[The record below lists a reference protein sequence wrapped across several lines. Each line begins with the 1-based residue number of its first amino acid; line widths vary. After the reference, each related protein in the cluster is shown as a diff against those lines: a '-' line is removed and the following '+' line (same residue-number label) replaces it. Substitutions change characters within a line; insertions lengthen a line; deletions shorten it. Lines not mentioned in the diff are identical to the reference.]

1 MTIKKNTSAVHVV
14 NLAQYEKPTISEKR
28 ADEYVQYGNNNNYY
42 DFLIEAYKNSTTNNA
57 VINGIIRLI
66 YGKGLTALDAAKK
79 PNEYAQFM
87 TIFAPDEVRKICSD
101 LKMLGQ
107 CAVQVLYENKRVVK
121 VVHTPIQLLCPEKCD
136 KEGEINN
143 YWYSDNWS
151 NIREYKPVSIPVF
164 GSGADREIM
173 VIKPYSVGMKYF
185 ANVDYQGGLPYA
197 TLEEEI
203 ADYLINETQ
212 NSFSGTKVVNV
223 NSGKYTEIQQKE
235 ISEKITAKLT
245 GAKGKKVI
253 VSFNDNVEASTTVED
268 ISLNDAPKHYEYLAT
283 ESRDKLLLSHNV
295 TSPLLFGI
303 ITGTG
308 FSSNSDEL
316 KSSLSIFD
324 NTVIRTFQELLID
337 SFDRILAVNEI
348 ALKLTFKPLQVF
360 EAGGVIGSNQD
371 DSKKIIE
378 GINSLSPLVANKVL
392 ESMTANEIRALVGLH
407 PEVGGGDLNEQTVLS
422 SSKTPLQTILD
433 DCEDANQEGW
443 IVLDERDVELE
454 DEDVLNDHI
463 NSLNEEI
470 ETKLTKLSIVDK
482 FINLVST
489 GTARPTA
496 ISSQDKLVKE
506 KYFKVRYRYTGN
518 PSPDRDFC
526 NSMLSANKLYRKEDI
541 DRMSNTV
548 VNAGFGEFG
557 ADTYDIFKFKG
568 GARCHHKFERVTM
581 MLDLNSDSEK
591 FEQIG
596 TRAAEI
602 KGFKITN
609 PYQVS
614 VYPDN
619 LPLKGFSPRNKNL
632 PNDIK

>member
-107 CAVQVLYENKRVVK
+107 CAMQVLYKNKRVVK
-121 VVHTPIQLLCPEKCD
+121 IVHTPIQLLCPEKCD

-164 GSGADREIM
+164 GSGSDREIM

-203 ADYLINETQ
+203 SDYLINETQ

-253 VSFNDNVEASTTVED
+253 VSFNDNIEASTTVED

-316 KSSLSIFD
+316 KSSLLIFD
-324 NTVIRTFQELLID
+324 NLVIRNFQDLLID

-348 ALKLTFKPLQVF
+348 SLKLYFKTLNPF
-360 EAGGVIGSNQD
+360 EIAIDTIEKESDAVEKVNTELSN
-371 DSKKIIE
+371 
-378 GINSLSPLVANKVL
+378 V
-392 ESMTANEIRALVGLH
+392 
-407 PEVGGGDLNEQTVLS
+407 
-422 SSKTPLQTILD
+422 KTPLQAILD
-433 DCEDANQEGW
+433 ECEDATQEGW

-454 DEDVLNDHI
+454 DEEVLNNHI
-463 NSLNEEI
+463 KSLNEEI
-470 ETKLTKLSIVDK
+470 EIKLTKLSIVDK

-496 ISSQDKLVKE
+496 ISSQDELLKE

-526 NSMLSANKLYRKEDI
+526 NAMLSANKLYRKEDI

-557 ADTYDIFKFKG
+557 TDTYDIFKFKG

-602 KGFKITN
+602 KGFKVTN

-632 PNDIK
+632 PNDVK

>member
-66 YGKGLTALDAAKK
+66 YGKGLTALDAAKR

-121 VVHTPIQLLCPEKCD
+121 IVHTPIQLLCPEKCD
-136 KEGEINN
+136 KEGDINN

-164 GSGADREIM
+164 GSGSDREIM

-268 ISLNDAPKHYEYLAT
+268 ISLNDAAKHYEYLAT
-283 ESRDKLLLSHNV
+283 EARDKLLLSHNV

-316 KSSLSIFD
+316 KSSLLIFD
-324 NTVIRTFQELLID
+324 NLVIRNFQDLLID
-337 SFDRILAVNEI
+337 SFNRILAVNEI
-348 ALKLTFKPLQVF
+348 SLKLYFKTLNPF
-360 EAGGVIGSNQD
+360 EIAIDAVEKEAD
-371 DSKKIIE
+371 VVE
-378 GINSLSPLVANKVL
+378 KVNT
-392 ESMTANEIRALVGLH
+392 E
-407 PEVGGGDLNEQTVLS
+407 LS
-422 SSKTPLQTILD
+422 SVDFGEEIDENEWILID
-433 DCEDANQEGW
+433 SFKVDYDT
-443 IVLDERDVELE
+443 DE
-454 DEDVLNDHI
+454 DEDNYI
-463 NSLNEEI
+463 KSLNEPV
-470 ETKLTKLSIVDK
+470 KLGVWNKVV
-482 FINLVST
+482 NLIST
-489 GTARPTA
+489 GTARPNTK
-496 ISSQDKLVKE
+496 SSQDGE
-506 KYFKVRYRYTGN
+506 IFKSRYVYTGGIN
-518 PSPDRDFC
+518 ENSRDFC
-526 NSMLSANKLYRKEDI
+526 KKMITSNKVYRKEDI
-541 DRMSNTV
+541 INMSTQN
-548 VNAGFGEFG
+548 VNKGWGPEG
-557 ADTYDIFKFKG
+557 DDNYDIWLYKG
-568 GARCHHKFERVTM
+568 GGDCHHYWTRNIYLKKN
-581 MLDLNSDSEK
+581 DANSPLAEKYAPSEVRK
-591 FEQIG
+591 
-596 TRAAEI
+596 R
-602 KGFKITN
+602 
-609 PYQVS
+609 
-614 VYPDN
+614 DN
-619 LPLKGFSPRNKNL
+619 LNPLEVNDPKVYQKPKDMPYNGFLPTNKRF
-632 PNDIK
+632 K

>member
-107 CAVQVLYENKRVVK
+107 CAMQVLYKNKRVVK
-121 VVHTPIQLLCPEKCD
+121 IVHTPIQLLCPEKCD

-164 GSGADREIM
+164 GSGSDREIM

-203 ADYLINETQ
+203 SDYLINETQ

-253 VSFNDNVEASTTVED
+253 VSFNDNIEASTTVED

-316 KSSLSIFD
+316 KSSLLIFD
-324 NTVIRTFQELLID
+324 NLVIRNFQDLLID

-348 ALKLTFKPLQVF
+348 SLKLYFKTLNPF
-360 EAGGVIGSNQD
+360 EIAID
-371 DSKKIIE
+371 TIE
-378 GINSLSPLVANKVL
+378 KESDAVEKVNT
-392 ESMTANEIRALVGLH
+392 E
-407 PEVGGGDLNEQTVLS
+407 LS
-422 SSKTPLQTILD
+422 SVDFGEEIDENEWILID
-433 DCEDANQEGW
+433 SFKVDYDT
-443 IVLDERDVELE
+443 DE
-454 DEDVLNDHI
+454 DEDKYI
-463 NSLNEEI
+463 KSLNEPV
-470 ETKLTKLSIVDK
+470 KLGIWNKVV
-482 FINLVST
+482 NLVST
-489 GTARPTA
+489 GTARPN
-496 ISSQDKLVKE
+496 IKSSQDGE
-506 KYFKVRYRYTGN
+506 IFKSRYVYTGGL
-518 PSPDRDFC
+518 SSDSRDFC
-526 NSMLSANKLYRKEDI
+526 KKMVSSNKVYRKEDI
-541 DRMSNTV
+541 INMSIQN
-548 VNAGFGEFG
+548 VNKGWGPEG
-557 ADTYDIFKFKG
+557 VDNYDIWLYKG
-568 GARCHHKFERVTM
+568 GGDCHHYWTRNIYLKKN
-581 MLDLNSDSEK
+581 DANSPLAEKYAPSEVRK
-591 FEQIG
+591 
-596 TRAAEI
+596 R
-602 KGFKITN
+602 
-609 PYQVS
+609 
-614 VYPDN
+614 DN
-619 LPLKGFSPRNKNL
+619 LNPLEVNDPKVYQKPKDMPYNGFLPTNKRF
-632 PNDIK
+632 K

>member
-14 NLAQYEKPTISEKR
+14 NLAEYEKPTISEKR

-66 YGKGLTALDAAKK
+66 YGKGLTALDASKK

-107 CAVQVLYENKRVVK
+107 CAMQVLYKNKRVVK
-121 VVHTPIQLLCPEKCD
+121 IVHTPIQLLCPEKCD

-164 GSGADREIM
+164 GSGSDREIM

-203 ADYLINETQ
+203 SDYLINETQ

-253 VSFNDNVEASTTVED
+253 VSFNDNIEASTTVED

-316 KSSLSIFD
+316 KSSLLIFD
-324 NTVIRTFQELLID
+324 NLVIRNFQDLLID

-348 ALKLTFKPLQVF
+348 SLKLYFKTLNPF
-360 EAGGVIGSNQD
+360 EIAID
-371 DSKKIIE
+371 TIE
-378 GINSLSPLVANKVL
+378 KESDVVEKVNT
-392 ESMTANEIRALVGLH
+392 E
-407 PEVGGGDLNEQTVLS
+407 LS
-422 SSKTPLQTILD
+422 SVDFGEEIDENEWILID
-433 DCEDANQEGW
+433 SFKVDYDT
-443 IVLDERDVELE
+443 DE
-454 DEDVLNDHI
+454 DEDKYI
-463 NSLNEEI
+463 KSLNEPV
-470 ETKLTKLSIVDK
+470 KLGIWNKVV
-482 FINLVST
+482 NLVST
-489 GTARPTA
+489 GTARPN
-496 ISSQDKLVKE
+496 IKSSQDGE
-506 KYFKVRYRYTGN
+506 IFKSRYVYTGGL
-518 PSPDRDFC
+518 SSDSRDFC
-526 NSMLSANKLYRKEDI
+526 KKMVSSNKVYRKEDI
-541 DRMSNTV
+541 INMSIQN
-548 VNAGFGEFG
+548 VNKGWGPEG
-557 ADTYDIFKFKG
+557 VDNYDIWLYKG
-568 GARCHHKFERVTM
+568 GGDCHHYWTRNIYLKKNDANSPLAEKYTPSEVRKRG
-581 MLDLNSDSEK
+581 DLNPLEVNDSK
-591 FEQIG
+591 VYQ
-596 TRAAEI
+596 
-602 KGFKITN
+602 KPKDMPYNGFLPTN
-609 PYQVS
+609 
-614 VYPDN
+614 
-619 LPLKGFSPRNKNL
+619 KRFK
-632 PNDIK
+632 